1 VFGELGE
8 RVKAATKAWGTA
20 CEEAPPPLVGLHF
33 HGLRHEAGCR
43 WLEQGWPIHHV
54 QEMLGHANSSQ
65 TSTYLHATETGLA
78 ESMRKFDASRCI
90 PVADEK
96 PIGHPSIG
104 NEETDD
110 ATKSTLH

>member
-1 VFGELGE
+1 
-8 RVKAATKAWGTA
+8 
-20 CEEAPPPLVGLHF
+20 
-33 HGLRHEAGCR
+33 
-43 WLEQGWPIHHV
+43 
-54 QEMLGHANSSQ
+54 MLGHANISQ

-90 PVADEK
+90 PFADKK
-96 PIGHPSIG
+96 PIGPPSIG